1 MLLFQFLRLE
11 GSVWNGN
18 VITFIAKNTGKILSN
33 SKTNQNNPF
42 LIPQSKLARD
52 PCLN

>member
-11 GSVWNGN
+11 GSDWNGN

-33 SKTNQNNPF
+33 SETNQNNPF
-42 LIPQSKLARD
+42 LIPAKQI
-52 PCLN
+52 